1 MGTEMSDFQNQPEA
15 SENDAADVVASTPFQ
30 MHSGAEI
37 LAEWSE
43 TATPTR
49 RNAVYAAL
57 FSMVDRTLFRTH
69 QLVDDYWRPA
79 ELFVSIKD
87 DLVLKVRINSF
98 DSFDVI
104 YVGEWEKAPGF
115 EFVRPR
121 P

>member
-1 MGTEMSDFQNQPEA
+1 MSDFQNQPEISDSA
-15 SENDAADVVASTPFQ
+15 DAVAKTPFQ
-30 MHSGAEI
+30 LQGGADV

-57 FSMVDRTLFRTH
+57 FSMLDRTLFRTH
-69 QLVDDYWRPA
+69 QIIDDYWRPA
-79 ELFVSIKD
+79 ELFISIKD

-98 DSFDVI
+98 DSFDVV
-104 YVGEWEKAPGF
+104 YVGEWDKAPGF
-115 EFVRPR
+115 EFVRPQ